1 MDKMDP
7 DRENHL
13 KEFNTNMF
21 NTCFNECVQSFTS
34 TNLTPA
40 EGKCLKNCYVTFSK
54 KLAQTAT
61 VMGYEAKLAYEF
73 K

>member
-1 MDKMDP
+1 MDLSQVV
-7 DRENHL
+7 HL

-21 NTCFNECVQSFTS
+21 NNCFNECVTSFTS

-40 EGKCLKNCYVTFSK
+40 EGKCLKTCYVTLSK
-54 KLAQTAT
+54 KLVQTAT
-61 VMGYEAKLAYEF
+61 TMGYDAKPMYNF